1 MMGEIEF
8 ARPGLLYLL
17 FINVP
22 VILWYV
28 YNQAHLT
35 ASLKVSSIVPVQGN
49 RAYFKE
55 ILRHV
60 LFAFRLLTI
69 SFLIIALAR
78 PQASDKWEN
87 VDTMGI
93 DIMLSVDVSGSMLAR
108 DFKPDR
114 LEAAKTVASEFI
126 AGRRNDRMGL
136 VVFAGESFTQCP
148 LTTDHAV
155 LLNLFRDVKSGMV
168 EDGTAIG
175 VGLANAVK
183 RLKDSDAISKVI
195 ILLTDGVN
203 NSGAIDP
210 ITAAELAKTFDIRVY
225 TVGVGSM
232 GTAPYPAI
240 DFWGRTVYQD
250 MPVEID
256 EETLLQISDL
266 TGGKYFRA
274 TNNDKL
280 REIYAEID
288 LLEKSKISVKE
299 FSRKEERFMKW
310 VWGAFLLLLVEILVR
325 RTILRSIP

>member
-1 MMGEIEF
+1 MGDIEF
-8 ARPGLLYLL
+8 ARPGFLYLIL
-17 FINVP
+17 INIPLIV
-22 VILWYV
+22 WYFFK
-28 YNQAHLT
+28 NSNLN
-35 ASLKVSSIVPVQGN
+35 ASIQVSSVSAIEQN
-49 RAYFKE
+49 RPIFKE

-60 LFAFRLLTI
+60 LFSFRLIAIT
-69 SFLIIALAR
+69 FLIIALAR
-78 PQASDKWEN
+78 PQASDQWEN
-87 VDTMGI
+87 VNTMGI
-93 DIMLSVDVSGSMLAR
+93 DIMLSIDISGSMLAR

-114 LEAAKTVASEFI
+114 LEAAKQVATEFI
-126 AGRRNDRMGL
+126 AGRRNDRIGL
-136 VVFAGESFTQCP
+136 VVFSGESFTQCP

-155 LLNLFRDVKSGMV
+155 LINLFKEVKSGII

-183 RLKDSDAISKVI
+183 RLKDSKALSKVI

-210 ITAAELAKTFDIRVY
+210 KTAAELAKTFGIRVY

-256 EETLLQISDL
+256 EETLQDIADL

-288 LLEKSKISVKE
+288 RLEKSKISVKE
-299 FSRKEERFMKW
+299 FSRKEERFMIW
-310 VWGAFLLLLVEILVR
+310 VWLSLALLLIEIIVR
-325 RTILRSIP
+325 KTILRSIP